1 MISSAKIAK
10 YLLVPLLGSK
20 QHNGHDILEFVD
32 VYKKQKI
39 NIDKNMEEYENILSP
54 TYEEIVL
61 DLENQI
67 DNLDGGYEK
76 LTTEMSTHV
85 EERHKAI
92 DMGIAEMKTNII
104 DIRVKHCEILK
115 EHLNE
120 IKQIQ
125 SLIRTDDH
133 GVIKGY

>member
-1 MISSAKIAK
+1 
-10 YLLVPLLGSK
+10 
-20 QHNGHDILEFVD
+20 
-32 VYKKQKI
+32 
-39 NIDKNMEEYENILSP
+39 
-54 TYEEIVL
+54 
-61 DLENQI
+61 
-67 DNLDGGYEK
+67 
-76 LTTEMSTHV
+76 MSTHV